1 MRAILVALMLF
12 ALPLAA
18 SALPAKAPAPATAP
32 APVEAPAEA
41 PVEAPAGNLVSEGE
55 LHRVIGNYLIQRAT
69 ALNAQVSV
77 KKIGY
82 KGEMKLPAGQ
92 VTFEVIAPDR
102 WEGYG
107 HASVALIVRVDDQVK
122 KNLTVLV
129 EVEALAEM
137 VVATRT
143 LERGEVLM
151 ASDLALARRDLSQVQ
166 GRFIKSMDE
175 ALGLRVKNAI
185 RANSP
190 VRGDYLERVPIV
202 KSGQMVTILV
212 ENEVV
217 RITASGRAKGA
228 GALGDTIMVQNL
240 SSQKD
245 LAARVVDATTVRV
258 DF

>member
-1 MRAILVALMLF
+1 MKAILVALMLF

-18 SALPAKAPAPATAP
+18 SALPAKAPAPAPAS
-32 APVEAPAEA
+32 APVPAQ
-41 PVEAPAGNLVSEGE
+41 AGNLVSEGE
-55 LHRVIGNYLIQRAT
+55 LHRVIGNYLIQRT
-69 ALNAQVSV
+69 SALNAQVSI

-82 KGEMKLPAGQ
+82 QGEMKLPAGR
-92 VTFEVIAPDR
+92 VSFEVIAPDR

-175 ALGLRVKNAI
+175 ALGLRVKSVI

-228 GALGDTIMVQNL
+228 GALGDIIMVQNL

>member
-1 MRAILVALMLF
+1 MLF
-12 ALPLAA
+12 ALPVAA
-18 SALPAKAPAPATAP
+18 CALPSPVDPPAA
-32 APVEAPAEA
+32 
-41 PVEAPAGNLVSEGE
+41 NLVSEGE
-55 LHRVIGNYLIQRAT
+55 LQRVIGNFLLQKGA
-69 ALNAQVSV
+69 ALNALVSV

-82 KGEMKLPAGQ
+82 QGEMKLPAGR
-92 VTFEVIAPDR
+92 VSFEVIAPER

-107 HASVALIVRVDDQVK
+107 NASVALIVRVDDQVK
-122 KNLTVLV
+122 RNITVLV

-143 LERGEVLM
+143 LERGEVLT
-151 ASDLALARRDLSQVQ
+151 ASDLVLARRDLSQVQ
-166 GRFIKSMDE
+166 GRFLKSTED
-175 ALGLRVKNAI
+175 AVGLRVKSAI

-217 RITASGRAKGA
+217 RITASGRAKGS
-228 GALGDTIMVQNL
+228 GALGDSIMVQNL

-245 LAARVVDATTVRV
+245 VAARVLDATTVRV

>member
-1 MRAILVALMLF
+1 MRAILLALVVL

-18 SALPAKAPAPATAP
+18 FALPSPPPAAQSAP
-32 APVEAPAEA
+32 EGS
-41 PVEAPAGNLVSEGE
+41 GNLVGEGE
-55 LHRVIGNYLIQRAT
+55 LRRVIENYLLQKA
-69 ALNAQVSV
+69 APLNAQVSV

-82 KGEMKLPAGQ
+82 SGDMKLPAGR
-92 VTFEVIAPDR
+92 VSFEVVAPER

-107 HASVALIVRVDDQVK
+107 NASLALIVRVDDQVK
-122 KNLTVLV
+122 RNLTVLV

-143 LERGEVLM
+143 LERGEVLV
-151 ASDLALARRDLSQVQ
+151 ASDLALVRRDISHVQ
-166 GRFIKSMDE
+166 GRFLKSTEE
-175 ALGLRVKNAI
+175 AIGLRVKSAL

-212 ENEVV
+212 ENEAV
-217 RITASGRAKGA
+217 RITASGRAKGS
-228 GALGDTIMVQNL
+228 GALGDTIMVRNL